1 MLRPLPAREKLLEF
15 ARYFSRELHGV
26 QAPERALTERIEY
39 VLWGRKQGWARLEA
53 GEMSEAELRDLLI
66 AHFDY
71 ECADLSG
78 KQWSELDEQLREEAV
93 ERLDAILFQPKTPAS
108 QQD

>member
-15 ARYFSRELHGV
+15 ARYFARELHGV

-53 GEMSEAELRDLLI
+53 NEMSEEELRDLLI

-78 KQWSELDEQLREEAV
+78 KQWSELDEDLRAEAV
-93 ERLDAILFQPKTPAS
+93 RRLDAILFQPSAS
-108 QQD
+108 KPEA